1 VEPARWAE
9 TVRAYDA
16 FVVVTPVHNASYPA
30 SLKNAI
36 DYLYA
41 EWNGAVVG
49 FVGYGAHGG
58 TRAIDHLRTVFAEV
72 KAITAP
78 REVPLEIFAD
88 FDFSTADLTD
98 PYATGRIS
106 PRPQQHDALDALLA
120 DVAAWARPRHRV
132 AAAV

>member
-1 VEPARWAE
+1 
-9 TVRAYDA
+9 
-16 FVVVTPVHNASYPA
+16 
-30 SLKNAI
+30 
-36 DYLYA
+36 
-41 EWNGAVVG
+41 
-49 FVGYGAHGG
+49 
-58 TRAIDHLRTVFAEV
+58 
-72 KAITAP
+72 
-78 REVPLEIFAD
+78 LEIFTD